1 MKFIGGKMKS
11 GGLQIASGNGLSSL
25 AGILVGVL
33 AVVVVLAVVGIFV
46 IVVVANRAEPD
57 PNGRR
62 PFTVYLFGVSFI
74 TLWTAVVGSI
84 GLVTSLVRLIGT
96 YSGPAGP
103 GIHPVG
109 DAVARNVVLSG
120 LVLVVSLAILVVHL
134 RKGLEYARA
143 EGSSAGPS
151 GRVAQT
157 YVAAVAFVS
166 ILVLVVAVILAVYTI
181 FQLVA
186 PGVFVASGGRVG
198 AARSLIDSGYVALVL
213 LAVLGTHRGL
223 VAPGIQVLDVWK
235 SRKSAAPEAPQP
247 PA

>member
-1 MKFIGGKMKS
+1 MSTS
-11 GGLQIASGNGLSSL
+11 GFLSAKGNGVSSG
-25 AGILVGVL
+25 AGILIGVL
-33 AVVVVLAVVGIFV
+33 AVVVVLAIVGVFV

-62 PFTVYLFGVSFI
+62 PFTTYLFGVSFV

-84 GLVTSLVRLIGT
+84 GVVSSLVRLIGKD
-96 YSGPAGP
+96 SASGP

-109 DAVARNVVLSG
+109 DSVARNVVLAG
-120 LVLVVSLAILVVHL
+120 LVLIVSLAVLVVHL

-143 EGSSAGPS
+143 EGHPAGPS

-166 ILVLVVAVILAVYTI
+166 ILVLVIAVVVAMYTL

-186 PGVFVASGGRVG
+186 PGAFAASGGRVG
-198 AARSLIDSGYVALVL
+198 AARTLINSGYVALVL
-213 LAVLGTHRGL
+213 VVVLGAHRAL
-223 VAPGIQVLDVWK
+223 VSPGIQVLDLWK
-235 SRKSAAPEAPQP
+235 PRQPTAPEAPRP
-247 PA
+247 PE